1 MLDLGKVNDI
11 AVVRVNGQDLGT
23 LWQPPFRVD
32 ITTAVKSGANSLE
45 VDIVNTW
52 NNRLAGDAA
61 LPAEQRHTSIT
72 AQTVT
77 RGSPLLP
84 AGLIGPVTIR

>member
-1 MLDLGKVNDI
+1 
-11 AVVRVNGQDLGT
+11 
-23 LWQPPFRVD
+23 
-32 ITTAVKSGANSLE
+32 VKPGANMLE

-61 LPAEQRHTSIT
+61 LPVDQRRTSIS
-72 AQTVT
+72 AATVKKN
-77 RGSPLLP
+77 SPLLP